1 MIENTILAH
10 LVYNE
15 EYVRRVLPFLK
26 SEYFSDS
33 TERSVFDLITGYV
46 TKYNGTPTREALL
59 IELQAING
67 MNEKVFEGAFET
79 INALEVEKTDIQWLV
94 DTTEKFCQDRAI
106 YNAVSSA
113 MEIIDGSSKTDKGAI
128 PTILSDAL
136 AVSFNRSIGH
146 DYFKDAD
153 DRYKFYHHKESR
165 IPFDLDMLNKVTKG
179 GLPRKTLNII
189 LAGTGVGKTLF
200 MCHAAAANV
209 MQGYNVLYITLEMA
223 KERIAERID
232 ANLLQVTL
240 DDLIKLPY
248 DMYTKKINRVREK
261 TVGNL
266 VIEEYPTASAGVNHF
281 RHLINELK
289 LKRNFVPDII
299 YIDYLNIAASVRI
312 KVGQGAN
319 SYTYVKAIAEE
330 FRGLAVEQNVP
341 LVSATQT
348 NRSGYDSSDVDLTD
362 TSESFGLPMTA
373 DLMFALSTN
382 EDLER
387 LKQLQVKQLK
397 NRYNDTVV
405 DRKFLIGVDR
415 SKMRLFNL
423 DAAVNKQLVQDDEDD
438 DTPVFD
444 MSRIGQRNDEKRSSF
459 RDKFGHR

>member
-1 MIENTILAH
+1 MIENTILAN
-10 LVYNE
+10 LVFNE

-26 SEYFSDS
+26 SEYFSDN
-33 TERSVFDLITGYV
+33 TERSVFDLITTYV
-46 TKYNGTPTREALL
+46 IKYNGTPTREALL
-59 IELQAING
+59 IELQSING
-67 MNEKVFEGAFET
+67 MNERVFEGAFET
-79 INALEVEKTDIQWLV
+79 INALEYEKTDIQFLV

-106 YNAVSSA
+106 FNAVSTA
-113 MEIIDGSSKTDKGAI
+113 MEIIDGNGKTDKGAI

-136 AVSFNRSIGH
+136 SVSFNKSIGH
-146 DYFKDAD
+146 DYFGDSD
-153 DRYKFYHHKESR
+153 DRYRFYHHKEAR
-165 IPFDLDMLNKVTKG
+165 IPFDIDMMNKITKG

-200 MCHAAAANV
+200 MCHNAAANL

-232 ANLLQVTL
+232 ANLMQVTL

-248 DMYTKKINRVREK
+248 DIYAKKIGRVREK

-281 RHLINELK
+281 RHLLNELK
-289 LKRNFVPDII
+289 LKRNFTPDII

-312 KVGQGAN
+312 KPGQNAN

-330 FRGLAVEQNVP
+330 FRGLAVEFNVP

-348 NRSGYDSSDVDLTD
+348 NRAGFDSSDVDLTD

-373 DLMFALSTN
+373 DFMFALSTN
-382 EDLER
+382 EDLEK

-405 DRKFLIGVDR
+405 NRKFLIGVDR
-415 SKMRLFNL
+415 AKMRLYNL
-423 DAAVNKQLVQDDEDD
+423 DTPVTQDDEDD
-438 DTPVFD
+438 DEPVFN
-444 MSRIGQRNDEKRSSF
+444 MGRIGQREEGKRSSF
-459 RDKFGHR
+459 RDKFGHK

>member
-10 LVYNE
+10 LVHNE

-26 SEYFSDS
+26 SEYFSDN

-59 IELQAING
+59 IELQSING
-67 MNEKVFEGAFET
+67 MNEKVFEESFDT

-106 YNAVSSA
+106 VNGITASMA
-113 MEIIDGSSKTDKGAI
+113 IIDGTSKVDKGAI

-136 AVSFNRSIGH
+136 SVSFNKSIGH
-146 DYFKDAD
+146 DYFGDSD
-153 DRYKFYHHKESR
+153 DRYAFYHHKESR
-165 IPFDLDMLNKVTKG
+165 IPFDIEMMNKITKG

-200 MCHAAAANV
+200 MCHNAAANL
-209 MQGYNVLYITLEMA
+209 MQGHNVLYITLEMA

-232 ANLLQVTL
+232 ANLMQVTL

-248 DMYTKKINRVREK
+248 DIYKKKIGRVREK

-281 RHLINELK
+281 RHLLNELK
-289 LKRNFVPDII
+289 LKRNFAPDII

-312 KVGQGAN
+312 KAGQNAN

-330 FRGLAVEQNVP
+330 FRGLAVEFNVP
-341 LVSATQT
+341 LISATQT
-348 NRSGYDSSDVDLTD
+348 NRAGFDSSDVDLTD

-373 DLMFALSTN
+373 DFMFALSTN

-405 DRKFLIGVDR
+405 NRKFLIGVDR
-415 SKMRLFNL
+415 SKMRLYNVDL
-423 DAAVNKQLVQDDEDD
+423 PMVKDDTDDED

-444 MSRIGQRNDEKRSSF
+444 MSRIGQRSDEKRSSF
-459 RDKFGHR
+459 KDKFGKH

>member
-10 LVYNE
+10 LVHNE

-26 SEYFSDS
+26 SEYFSDN
-33 TERSVFDLITGYV
+33 TERSVFDLITSYV

-59 IELQAING
+59 IELQSING
-67 MNEKVFEGAFET
+67 MNEKVYEGAFDT
-79 INALEVEKTDIQWLV
+79 INELEVEKTDIQFLV

-106 YNAVSSA
+106 VNGITQA
-113 MEIIDGSSKTDKGAI
+113 MSIIDGSSKQDKGAI
-128 PTILSDAL
+128 PTILTDAL
-136 AVSFNRSIGH
+136 AVSFNKSIGH
-146 DYFKDAD
+146 DYFGDSD

-165 IPFDLDMLNKVTKG
+165 IPFDIDMLNKVTKG

-248 DMYTKKINRVREK
+248 DVYKKKITRVREK

-266 VIEEYPTASAGVNHF
+266 VVEEYPTASAGVNHF
-281 RHLINELK
+281 RHLLNELR
-289 LKRNFVPDII
+289 LKRNFTPDII

-312 KVGQGAN
+312 KAGSGAD
-319 SYTYVKAIAEE
+319 SYSYVKAIAEE
-330 FRGLAVEQNVP
+330 MRGLAVEQNVP
-341 LVSATQT
+341 IISATQT
-348 NRSGYDSSDVDLTD
+348 NRAGYDSSDVSLTD

-373 DLMFALSTN
+373 DFMIALSTN

-387 LKQLQVKQLK
+387 LKQLQIKQLK

-405 DRKFLIGVDR
+405 NRKFLIGVDR
-415 SKMRLFNL
+415 SKMKLFNL
-423 DAAVNKQLVQDDEDD
+423 ELDGSRDVEEIED

-444 MSRIGQRNDEKRSSF
+444 MGRIGQRDDEKRSSF